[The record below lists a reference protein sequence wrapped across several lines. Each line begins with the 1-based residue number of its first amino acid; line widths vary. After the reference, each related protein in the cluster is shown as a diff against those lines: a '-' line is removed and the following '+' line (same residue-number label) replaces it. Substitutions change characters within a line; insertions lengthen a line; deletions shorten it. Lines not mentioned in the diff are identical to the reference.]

1 MSTEL
6 GWTSETQPAT
16 ESERSAACWFV
27 RSRSLIRA
35 TSLTAFHKPAGAP
48 RRHNPFQQR
57 ADDRARATAQQD
69 LTLHECAGR
78 FDPLCQLRHGARRV
92 CVALPR
98 EPNCVD
104 VQAAEDHAAT
114 GRLAPSA

>member
-1 MSTEL
+1 L
-6 GWTSETQPAT
+6 L
-16 ESERSAACWFV
+16 V
-27 RSRSLIRA
+27 RPQSLAHPGHISDGLPQTSRS
-35 TSLTAFHKPAGAP
+35 P
-48 RRHNPFQQR
+48 RRNNPFQQR